1 VVVGMMTPE
10 MMAREIAQAFST
22 CRKFKRLT
30 PQALAEQAGCDLAV
44 VKRIESAAFEAC
56 FALREKYSN
65 AASLERRLCDAIGLT
80 PAMCI
85 ALDDGIIF

>member
-1 VVVGMMTPE
+1 MMTSE

-30 PQALAEQAGCDLAV
+30 PQALADRIGCDLAV
-44 VKRIESAAFEAC
+44 VKRIESADFDAC
-56 FALREKYSN
+56 FALREKYTDT
-65 AASLERRLCDAIGLT
+65 ASIERRLCDAIGLT

-85 ALDDGIIF
+85 VLDDGIIF